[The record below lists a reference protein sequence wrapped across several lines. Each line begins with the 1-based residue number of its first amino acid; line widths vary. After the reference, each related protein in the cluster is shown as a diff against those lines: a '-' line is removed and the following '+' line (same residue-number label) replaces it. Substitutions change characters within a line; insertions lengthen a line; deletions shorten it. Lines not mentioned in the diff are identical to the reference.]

1 LSIENRLLV
10 VFLTII
16 FVIIISFNS
25 AQAYEIIYPV
35 LDYKHAKIPNY
46 CVVRPSDSELSDG
59 QKDWMVQKG
68 LDAVEEWNTTL
79 QDAIPNYYKWQ
90 LMGTPIEKLTSTNP
104 YACDWTI
111 SFQPEIPS
119 FFLFGFVLGTAD
131 ITNQEIVVMYK
142 KLDPE
147 EFHDVLLHEVGHS
160 LGLGHFTTDDSDVMY
175 EWQTSEA
182 PPSIMIPNI
191 HTNPGL
197 TYITEVDIDKL
208 KSIYGTGGFLREFEK
223 EREESEIK
231 IMLAITLDDLS
242 VSPEKLSVKKYQT
255 NMLTISGKLNKNIV
269 VPNFP
274 IYLLIMKPDLTTEV
288 LSLYPTSDG
297 KFQTPLMYDENSVKG
312 EYRIEGVYLDHTLN
326 FKPVTY
332 QIVDENYQSSVLQ
345 NIVETPKAIP
355 AWVKNTAKWWSEDLV
370 DDESFVNGIEYLVQ
384 NKIISI
390 PNLEVKTTKT
400 TSDVPDWIKS
410 TAGWWA
416 NGEISED
423 EFLKG
428 LEYLIQQG
436 IIQV

>member
-1 LSIENRLLV
+1 MWKRLLV

-16 FVIIISFNS
+16 FVITISFNS

-35 LDYKHAKIPNY
+35 LDYKHDAKIPNY
-46 CVVRPSDSELSDG
+46 CVVRPSDFELDDA

-68 LDAVEEWNTTL
+68 LDAVEEWSTTL
-79 QDAIPNYYKWQ
+79 QDAFPHSYKWQ
-90 LMGTPIEKLTSTNP
+90 LLGTQIEKLTPTNP
-104 YACDWTI
+104 YKCDWTI
-111 SFQPEIPS
+111 SFQPELEAYSLLI
-119 FFLFGFVLGTAD
+119 GEVLGTAD
-131 ITNQEIVVMYK
+131 ITNQEILVKFK
-142 KLDPE
+142 KMDPD
-147 EFHDVLLHEVGHS
+147 EFHDVLLHEIGHS
-160 LGLGHFTTDDSDVMY
+160 LGLGHFTTDNSDVMY
-175 EWQTSEA
+175 EWLTSEA

-223 EREESEIK
+223 ESEEPEIK
-231 IMLAITLDDLS
+231 INPAITLDDLS
-242 VSPEKLSVKKYQT
+242 VSPEKLFVKKYQM
-255 NMLTISGKLNKNIV
+255 NILTISGKLNKDIL

-274 IYLLIMKPDLTTEV
+274 IYLLIMKPDFTTEV
-288 LSLYPTSDG
+288 LALTPTSDG

-312 EYRIEGVYLDHTLN
+312 EYSIEGVYLDQTLN
-326 FKPVTY
+326 FKSVTY
-332 QIVDENYQSSVLQ
+332 QIVDENYESSVLQ
-345 NIVETPKAIP
+345 NVVETPKAIP
-355 AWVKNTAKWWSEDLV
+355 DWVKNTAKWWSEGIV

-400 TSDVPDWIKS
+400 TRDVPDWIKS